1 MLYTLLSTIIIIPT
15 LLGMGSIFERII
27 GKAWTGISAKL
38 FSGTVLLSLF
48 WTVAAFF
55 FPINIY
61 IELISV
67 ATGISTFFYFK
78 QNLRLIDFIN
88 ENSKAFFPILL
99 VIIFFGAFYPFILD
113 HFGYYIPTIK
123 WISEVGLVK
132 GISNL
137 DLLLGQSSVWH
148 IFQAGF
154 SNFSDPFLRINS
166 VILIIYLIY
175 ILEKKS
181 WIHLGFLPILFLFS
195 QSPSPDLPLIV
206 FSLMILN
213 EILKGNKNISL
224 LFAFS
229 VFVFIIKPTVIWL
242 PVFTLL
248 YALLIL
254 KSNLKFLIG
263 GSLIFILFLIK
274 NIWTFGF
281 PVFPVQ
287 FLDSGLNWT
296 TNKELLKISSEI
308 AIEKTFDMQYTAA
321 EIKNFSTSDYLINW
335 FSIEGIKSKIHIA
348 FALTLIVFSVFT
360 FIKKKKIITI
370 LLISVLIKSL
380 IVLLFSAQYRFL
392 IDVFFVV
399 VFVVF
404 FEMISRKT
412 SLLIFIS
419 ASIVCGIF
427 LAFPKFIQPHFPSF
441 RLGNYM
447 MGFEKTQFIK
457 PSYFKLEKY
466 QSYDLGNL
474 KLNVVEGYP
483 FSFDIPIPAVSPG
496 YIQEY
501 IDAGI
506 VPQKIGSD
514 LKEGFIWRKATPEE
528 LEQMKTA
535 FENNRNS
542 IPSSK

>member
-78 QNLRLIDFIN
+78 QNLRLIDFIK

-506 VPQKIGSD
+506 VPQKIRSD
-514 LKEGFIWRKATPEE
+514 LKDGFIWRKASPEE
-528 LEQMKTA
+528 LELMKTA

-542 IPSSK
+542 IPYSK

>member
-15 LLGMGSIFERII
+15 LLGMGSIFGRII

-78 QNLRLIDFIN
+78 QNLRLIDFIK

-181 WIHLGFLPILFLFS
+181 WIHLGFLPILFLFA

-412 SLLIFIS
+412 SLLIFVS

-506 VPQKIGSD
+506 VPQKIRSD
-514 LKEGFIWRKATPEE
+514 LKDGFIWRKASPEE
-528 LEQMKTA
+528 LELMKTA

-542 IPSSK
+542 IPYSK

>member
-15 LLGMGSIFERII
+15 LLGMGSIFERIF

-78 QNLRLIDFIN
+78 QNLRLIDFIK

-506 VPQKIGSD
+506 VPQKIRSD
-514 LKEGFIWRKATPEE
+514 LKDGFIWRKASPEE
-528 LEQMKTA
+528 LELMKTA

-542 IPSSK
+542 IPYSK

>member
-78 QNLRLIDFIN
+78 QNLRLIDFIK

-181 WIHLGFLPILFLFS
+181 WMHLGFLPILFLFS
-195 QSPSPDLPLIV
+195 PSPSPDLPVIV

-281 PVFPVQ
+281 PIFPVQ
-287 FLDSGLNWT
+287 FFDLGLNWAP
-296 TNKELLKISSEI
+296 NKELLKISSEI

-348 FALTLIVFSVFT
+348 FALALIVFSVFT

-380 IVLLFSAQYRFL
+380 ILLFFSAQYRFL

-399 VFVVF
+399 AFVVF

-506 VPQKIGSD
+506 VPQKIRSD
-514 LKEGFIWRKATPEE
+514 LKDGFIWRKASPEE
-528 LEQMKTA
+528 LELMKTA

-542 IPSSK
+542 IPYSK

>member
-38 FSGTVLLSLF
+38 FSGTVLLSLV

-78 QNLRLIDFIN
+78 QNLRLIDIIK

-175 ILEKKS
+175 ILEKRS

-419 ASIVCGIF
+419 ISIVCGIF

>member
-1 MLYTLLSTIIIIPT
+1 MLYILLSAIIIIPT
-15 LLGMGSIFERII
+15 LLGMGSIFERIF

-38 FSGTVLLSLF
+38 FSGTVLLSLV

-78 QNLRLIDFIN
+78 QNLRLIDFIK

-281 PVFPVQ
+281 PIFPVQ
-287 FLDSGLNWT
+287 FFDLGLNWT
-296 TNKELLKISSEI
+296 PNKELLKISSEI
-308 AIEKTFDMQYTAA
+308 AFEKTFDMQYTAA

-348 FALTLIVFSVFT
+348 FALALIVFSVFT

>member
-38 FSGTVLLSLF
+38 FSGTVLLSLV

-78 QNLRLIDFIN
+78 QNLRLIDFIK

-419 ASIVCGIF
+419 ASIVCGTF

-514 LKEGFIWRKATPEE
+514 LKDGFIWRKASPEE
-528 LEQMKTA
+528 LELMKTA

-542 IPSSK
+542 IPYSK

>member
-38 FSGTVLLSLF
+38 FSGTVLLSLV

-78 QNLRLIDFIN
+78 QNLRLIDFIK

-99 VIIFFGAFYPFILD
+99 VVIFFGAFYPFILD

-175 ILEKKS
+175 ILEKRS

-412 SLLIFIS
+412 SLLIFVS

>member
-78 QNLRLIDFIN
+78 QNLRLIDFIK

-281 PVFPVQ
+281 PIFPVQ
-287 FLDSGLNWT
+287 FFDLGLNWT
-296 TNKELLKISSEI
+296 PNKELLKISSEI

-348 FALTLIVFSVFT
+348 FALALIVFSVFT

-542 IPSSK
+542 IPYSK

>member
-38 FSGTVLLSLF
+38 FSGTVLLSLV

-78 QNLRLIDFIN
+78 QNLRLIDFIK

-419 ASIVCGIF
+419 ASIVCGTF

-506 VPQKIGSD
+506 VPQKIRSD
-514 LKEGFIWRKATPEE
+514 LKDGFIWRKASPEE
-528 LEQMKTA
+528 LELMKTA

-542 IPSSK
+542 IPYSK

>member
-15 LLGMGSIFERII
+15 LLGMGSIFERIF

-78 QNLRLIDFIN
+78 QNLRLIDFIK

-263 GSLIFILFLIK
+263 GSLIFMLFLIK

-296 TNKELLKISSEI
+296 PNKELLKISSEI

-348 FALTLIVFSVFT
+348 FALALIVFSVFT

-506 VPQKIGSD
+506 VPQKIRSD
-514 LKEGFIWRKATPEE
+514 LKDGFIWRKASPEE
-528 LEQMKTA
+528 LELMKTA

-542 IPSSK
+542 IPYSK

>member
-78 QNLRLIDFIN
+78 QNLRLIDFIK

>member
-78 QNLRLIDFIN
+78 QNLRLIDFIK

-506 VPQKIGSD
+506 VPQKIRSD
-514 LKEGFIWRKATPEE
+514 LKDGFIWRKATPEE
-528 LEQMKTA
+528 LELMKTA

-542 IPSSK
+542 IKYSK